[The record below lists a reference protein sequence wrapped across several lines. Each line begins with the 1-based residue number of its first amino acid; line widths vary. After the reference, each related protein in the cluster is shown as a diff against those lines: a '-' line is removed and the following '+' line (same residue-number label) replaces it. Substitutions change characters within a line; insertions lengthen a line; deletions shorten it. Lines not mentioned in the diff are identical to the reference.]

1 MSKSFVLS
9 LLFIV
14 LSVIPVQA
22 QFLLRISGGGLQK
35 ASYILGTI
43 HTQPGSVLDSIPEYA
58 EAEAQCLQLYPEF
71 DLLDT
76 LKIEQVQTTGL
87 RMIKLPDEKTIFDVL
102 SEEQTIQLGRCFKDV
117 LQVGLKDSIMSSIW
131 HFHPNAFILFFST
144 ILSLEE
150 MKKYP
155 ELLQTA
161 SPETTIDMTC
171 IARAKERGMRIGYL
185 DKVASDEEVD
195 SINDKLTQNLDASI
209 DSLMAFLDHLE
220 LHRSRII
227 KETQLTVK
235 MLSYWQHRDFAGYSS
250 DAELLSVLQRDS
262 VMFKKRNVRWLSQ
275 MVNAMHTAPTMF
287 VVGCGHLVGTD
298 GMVELLRREGYDVEQ
313 VVPTYLAAIRRYLTS
328 EIGSQYAE
336 TDYCVPLCQIVAV
349 DESNAEDIRVWGDF
363 WVYNYSLSGDTLQCV
378 SGGNHPGL
386 IHVRQT
392 EKGFEVTGFDRVE
405 DGSHFAPSARR
416 IFGKKYKDFMAVQ
429 ADDTKRERQRAEGL
443 AEYVR
448 NYNIPAAYYQD
459 YGWPAKALEQ

>member
-14 LSVIPVQA
+14 LSVIPAQA

-43 HTQPGSVLDSIPEYA
+43 HTQPGSVLNNMPEYA

-76 LKIEQVQTTGL
+76 LKIEQAQTTGL
-87 RMIKLPDEKTIFDVL
+87 RMIELPDEKTIFDVL
-102 SEEQTIQLGRCFKDV
+102 SEEQTIQLGRCFKD
-117 LQVGLKDSIMSSIW
+117 LFQVGLKDSIMSSMW
-131 HFHPNAFILFFST
+131 HLHPNGFISFFS
-144 ILSLEE
+144 IMLSMKE

-155 ELLQTA
+155 ELLRNVA
-161 SPETTIDMTC
+161 PGTTIDMTC

-195 SINDKLTQNLDASI
+195 SINDKLTQNLEAGV
-209 DSLMAFLDHLE
+209 DSLMAFISHLE
-220 LHRSRII
+220 IHRSRII
-227 KETQLTVK
+227 KDAQLTVK
-235 MLSYWQHRDFAGYSS
+235 MLNYWQHRDFAGYSS

-275 MVNAMHTAPTMF
+275 MVNAMHKAPTMF

-328 EIGSQYAE
+328 EVGSQYAE
-336 TDYCVPLCQIVAV
+336 ADYCVPLCQIVAV

-392 EKGFEVTGFDRVE
+392 ENGFEVTGFDRVE

-416 IFGKKYKDFMAVQ
+416 IFGKRYKDFMSVQ
-429 ADDTKRERQRAEGL
+429 ADDTKRERLRAEGL

-448 NYNIPAAYYQD
+448 NYNIPAACYQD
-459 YGWPAKALEQ
+459 YGWPAKALK

>member
-14 LSVIPVQA
+14 LSVIPTQA

-102 SEEQTIQLGRCFKDV
+102 SEEQTIKLGQCFKDV

-155 ELLQTA
+155 ELLQAA
-161 SPETTIDMTC
+161 SPETTIDKVC
-171 IARAKERGMRIGYL
+171 IARAKERGLKIGHL
-185 DKVASDEEVD
+185 DKVVSDAEVD
-195 SINDKLTQNLDASI
+195 SFNNIQTQNLDASI
-209 DSLMAFLDHLE
+209 DSLMAFLNHLE
-220 LHRSRII
+220 IHRSRII
-227 KETQLTVK
+227 KDTQLTVK
-235 MLSYWQHRDFAGYSS
+235 MLNYWQQRDFAGYSS

-336 TDYCVPLCQIVAV
+336 ADYCVPLCQIVAV

-392 EKGFEVTGFDRVE
+392 ENGFEVTGFDCVE

-429 ADDTKRERQRAEGL
+429 AGDTKRERLRAEGL

-459 YGWPAKALEQ
+459 YGWPAKALKQ